1 MAHGDFTNKVA
12 ELSELASLANEV
24 IGAEKANAR
33 FGELCTRAQH
43 GGDRFL
49 ITRHGKPAA
58 VIVPVADLEKIGAL
72 QSAA

>member
-1 MAHGDFTNKVA
+1 MAQGDFTNKVA
-12 ELSELASLANEV
+12 ELAGLANEV

-49 ITRHGKPAA
+49 ITRHGRPAA
-58 VIVPVADLEKIGAL
+58 VIVPVADLEKLGAF